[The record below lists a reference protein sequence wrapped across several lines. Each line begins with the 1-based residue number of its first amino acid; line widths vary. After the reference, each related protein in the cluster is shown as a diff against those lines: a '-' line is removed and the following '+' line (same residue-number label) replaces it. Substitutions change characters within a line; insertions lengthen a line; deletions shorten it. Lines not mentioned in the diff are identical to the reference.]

1 MRIDDVV
8 GERCAD
14 GWRLSAAV
22 HSAFAA
28 DGERL
33 HFTVRGAAPQWLPV
47 LGDAFLAALLM
58 PAMAVGEELVVDA
71 PVSPRLRRS
80 ARTVMDVY
88 RAWWGEHYDSIS
100 LTCPTTRSS
109 AGGDAAATALYFTAG
124 VDSFYSLLKDV
135 ELSDDPAHESVTHL
149 LYANFEA
156 HEGVAYDRLLDR
168 LRRVAGE
175 TDRQLVVIETNV
187 RTLADRVAYWPH
199 YHGAALA
206 SVALALQGLLG
217 RCLIAAS
224 DAYWDLPP
232 WGSHP
237 ILDHLW
243 STESLDV
250 VHDGAEASRTDKV
263 VRQIARSRLALDTLD
278 VCWRSEP
285 APNCGVCEKCLRT
298 MTTLELADSLSACA
312 TLPHTLD
319 LDVLRNARLAAEGQR
334 DAMRCLATDAA
345 NRGRTDIVDA
355 IEDCLRRNHPCG
367 GWSEDLASDNP
378 RGCTVQASTTD
389 GDVRAFGAPIP

>member
-1 MRIDDVV
+1 
-8 GERCAD
+8 
-14 GWRLSAAV
+14 
-22 HSAFAA
+22 
-28 DGERL
+28 
-33 HFTVRGAAPQWLPV
+33 
-47 LGDAFLAALLM
+47 
-58 PAMAVGEELVVDA
+58 
-71 PVSPRLRRS
+71 VSPRLRRS
-80 ARTVMDVY
+80 AGTVMDVY
-88 RAWWGEHYDSIS
+88 RAWWGEHYGSIS
-100 LTCPTTRSS
+100 LACPTTRSPG
-109 AGGDAAATALYFTAG
+109 GGDAPATGLYFTAG

-156 HEGVAYDRLLDR
+156 HDGVAFDRLLGR

-187 RTLADRVAYWPH
+187 RTLTDRVVYWPH

-217 RCLIAAS
+217 RCLIASS

-285 APNCGVCEKCLRT
+285 AHNCGVCEKCLRT
-298 MTTLELADSLSACA
+298 MATLELADSLSACA
-312 TLPHTLD
+312 TLPQTLD
-319 LDVLRNARLAAEGQR
+319 LDALRSARLEGDGQR
-334 DAMRCLATDAA
+334 DAMRSLAADAA
-345 NRGRTDIVDA
+345 NRGRSDIVDA
-355 IEDCLRRNHPCG
+355 IEDCLRRDDPCG
-367 GWSEDLASDNP
+367 GWSEDLASVNP
-378 RGCTVQASTTD
+378 RRPTAHASTTD
-389 GDVRAFGAPIP
+389 GDVPGFGAPIS